1 LLRNQRKSAAKRI
14 FQPLSPT
21 LKVHLEDAVL
31 RFRQHRKVVE
41 KEAEICH
48 MIEEKEARDLVVR
61 NNAAA
66 EARERREHDQR
77 HSDLLA
83 DMS

>member
-1 LLRNQRKSAAKRI
+1 
-14 FQPLSPT
+14 
-21 LKVHLEDAVL
+21 LEDAVL

-77 HSDLLA
+77 HSDFLG
-83 DMS
+83 